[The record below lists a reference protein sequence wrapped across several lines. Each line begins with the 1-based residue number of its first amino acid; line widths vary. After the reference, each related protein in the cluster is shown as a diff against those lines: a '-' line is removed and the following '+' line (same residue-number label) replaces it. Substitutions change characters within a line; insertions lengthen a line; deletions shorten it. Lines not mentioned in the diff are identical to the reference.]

1 MPSIKSLEMAGA
13 VSSHKNITIKKSLFF
28 TKATYTP
35 TQSGIK
41 TMIKEYSPTE
51 GDRLERLLNMPID
64 KMRDEIQRKG
74 KPIEGAVGNYRLE
87 ACLSADHQFCAMQL
101 FRFTELDYRP
111 VTEPLFYEGP
121 EADWAAQLL

>member
-41 TMIKEYSPTE
+41 AMIKEYSPTE

-87 ACLSADHQFCAMQL
+87 ACLSAAL
-101 FRFTELDYRP
+101 SPNRFSTKVQRL
-111 VTEPLFYEGP
+111 TGLHNCFK
-121 EADWAAQLL
+121 L